1 MNCAGENCRA
11 DIVRLTKAAAE
22 AAELGRWDAV
32 AQCYRER
39 GVLLAAIQTP
49 VQEANDLLKLDEQI
63 RDRVR
68 VMQAVFVSLLGEAT
82 ATKHRLQGL
91 HQRLGEQLSTL
102 MTVSMKA

>member
-1 MNCAGENCRA
+1 MTNGGSKQYYSARHLDRPG
-11 DIVRLTKAAAE
+11 
-22 AAELGRWDAV
+22 
-32 AQCYRER
+32 CYAISLL
-39 GVLLAAIQTP
+39 LLAAIQTP

-82 ATKHRLQGL
+82 ATRHRLQGL
-91 HQRLGEQLSTL
+91 HQRLGEHLSTL